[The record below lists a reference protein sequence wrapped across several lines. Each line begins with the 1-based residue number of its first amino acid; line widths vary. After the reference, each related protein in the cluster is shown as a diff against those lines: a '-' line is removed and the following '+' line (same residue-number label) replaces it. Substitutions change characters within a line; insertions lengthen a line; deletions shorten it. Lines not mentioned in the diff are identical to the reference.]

1 MRGKR
6 RTMINRVRKKNRMK
20 KQLQLQLEEG
30 SSKNERRE
38 RIK

>member
-20 KQLQLQLEEG
+20 NQLQLQLEEG